1 MECGHEQIEARQA
14 GLGTA
19 GGRTDETTLADDRM
33 GNNRLQGN
41 DQKSVRNQRHAV
53 ASEGDETEGVIE
65 SFENLDPKLR
75 ADRQRQKKQ

>member
-1 MECGHEQIEARQA
+1 MNRSKPARPGPA
-14 GLGTA
+14 TA
-19 GGRTDETTLADDRM
+19 EGRTDETTLADDRM

-53 ASEGDETEGVIE
+53 AGEQDETEGVIE

>member
-1 MECGHEQIEARQA
+1 MNRSKPARP

-19 GGRTDETTLADDRM
+19 EGRTDETTLADDRM

-53 ASEGDETEGVIE
+53 AGERDETEGVIE

-75 ADRQRQKKQ
+75 ADRQRQKKK